1 MSAAPSGQCTLASG
15 LLAMTGLLASVA
27 WAQPTSIP
35 EFSFDASEFEKKTFE
50 FSGYIEQK
58 EEYLRL
64 RGDSSAFKLTYPG
77 APPRADL
84 LRSTPTLELSSKLN
98 LGDVVLDARAQ
109 GSWADDALV
118 SSTKDLAVMEGGL
131 RWSVSPGLS
140 FDFGKRVQRWGKGY
154 AWSPVAMVERP
165 KDANDPSASRE
176 GFVMASG
183 EWTQTLSGP
192 ISAISVTGLL
202 LPTDGNLNS
211 DFGQTHDLNPAAKL
225 YLLAWD
231 TDIDLMWRAK
241 GARPESFGVDFSR
254 NLSTALELH
263 GEWSR
268 TLDAPRNTLSAAGIT
283 SVQRIDFDS
292 YLLGLRYLTSGEVTW
307 IAEYYRNGAG
317 YTPQE
322 MDVYY
327 LFLDTTLAGNVPS
340 ALINKVRSVAQSGYG
355 RPNPSRDYLY
365 VKASVSEPFDWVY
378 GAASITTM
386 INLNDH
392 SYQVTPELSYT
403 GFANWELRGRL
414 IVLGGKTQTEF
425 KEKASSAR
433 IEVYVRYFF

>member
-1 MSAAPSGQCTLASG
+1 MSVVRCDRNTLTGVLLVLTGMLTAPVWCQTANS
-15 LLAMTGLLASVA
+15 
-27 WAQPTSIP
+27 P
-35 EFSFDASEFEKKTFE
+35 EFSFDASEFEKKSFE

-64 RGDSSAFKLTYPG
+64 RGDGSTFKLTYPG

-98 LGDVVLDARAQ
+98 LGDGVLDARAQ
-109 GSWADDALV
+109 GSWADDALI
-118 SSTKDLAVMEGGL
+118 SSTKDLAVMEAGL

-140 FDFGKRVQRWGKGY
+140 FDVGKRVQRWGKGY

-165 KDANDPSASRE
+165 KDANDPAASRE

-202 LPTDGNLNS
+202 VPTDGNLNS

-231 TDIDLMWRAK
+231 TDVDVMWRAK

-254 NLSTALELH
+254 NISTALEIH
-263 GEWSR
+263 GEWAR
-268 TLDAPRNTLSAAGIT
+268 TLGATRTTVSATGLT
-283 SVQRIDFDS
+283 SSQQADVDS
-292 YLLGLRYLTSGEVTW
+292 FLLGLRYLTQGEVTW
-307 IAEYYRNGAG
+307 IAEIYHNGSG
-317 YTPQE
+317 YEQSE
-322 MDVYY
+322 MAAYCQ
-327 LFLDTTLAGNVPS
+327 FLDAALAPGAPATLLGKA
-340 ALINKVRSVAQSGYG
+340 RSVAQMGYG
-355 RPNPSRDYLY
+355 RPNPARDYLY
-365 VKASVSEPFDWVY
+365 VKASVSEPFNWVY
-378 GAASITTM
+378 GAASVTTM
-386 INLNDH
+386 VNLNDH

-403 GFANWELRGRL
+403 GFSNWELRGRL
-414 IVLGGKTQTEF
+414 SVLGGQMQTEF
-425 KEKASSAR
+425 GEKASSAR
-433 IEVYVRYFF
+433 LEVYARYYF

>member
-1 MSAAPSGQCTLASG
+1 MSVAYGRRCTLASLLLG
-15 LLAMTGLLASVA
+15 LTGLLAAPVWCQTVS
-27 WAQPTSIP
+27 TP

-58 EEYLRL
+58 EEYLKL
-64 RGDSSAFKLTYPG
+64 RGDSWAFKLTYPG
-77 APPRADL
+77 ALPRFDL
-84 LRSTPTLELSSKLN
+84 LRSTPTLELNSKLN

-140 FDFGKRVQRWGKGY
+140 FDVGKRVQRWGKGY

-202 LPTDGNLNS
+202 VPTDGNLNS

-231 TDIDLMWRAK
+231 TDVDLMWRAK

-254 NLSTALELH
+254 NINTALEIH
-263 GEWSR
+263 GEWAR
-268 TLDAPRNTLSAAGIT
+268 TLGATRTTVSATGVT
-283 SVQRIDFDS
+283 SSQQVDVNSF
-292 YLLGLRYLTSGEVTW
+292 LLGLRYLTQGEVTW
-307 IAEYYRNGAG
+307 IVEYYRNG
-317 YTPQE
+317 
-322 MDVYY
+322 
-327 LFLDTTLAGNVPS
+327 
-340 ALINKVRSVAQSGYG
+340 SGYE
-355 RPNPSRDYLY
+355 RSEMEAYYQPHCLARRAAWHSP
-365 VKASVSEPFDWVY
+365 VSVGPTRRATICMSKP
-378 GAASITTM
+378 A
-386 INLNDH
+386 
-392 SYQVTPELSYT
+392 
-403 GFANWELRGRL
+403 
-414 IVLGGKTQTEF
+414 
-425 KEKASSAR
+425 
-433 IEVYVRYFF
+433 

>member
-1 MSAAPSGQCTLASG
+1 MKVSRGKQCILAG
-15 LLAMTGLLASVA
+15 VLLALTGSLTSPAWGQSASI
-27 WAQPTSIP
+27 Q

-50 FSGYIEQK
+50 FSGYLEQK
-58 EEYLRL
+58 EELLKL
-64 RGDSSAFKLTYPG
+64 RGDSSAFKLAYPG
-77 APPRADL
+77 APPRTDL
-84 LRSTPTLELSSKLN
+84 LRSTSALELGGKLN
-98 LGDVVLDARAQ
+98 LGDFVLDARAQ

-118 SSTKDLAVMEGGL
+118 STSKDLAVMEGGL
-131 RWSVSPGLS
+131 RWSASPGLS
-140 FDFGKRVQRWGKGY
+140 FDVGKRVQRWGKGY

-165 KDANDPSASRE
+165 KDAIDPSTSRE

-192 ISAISVTGLL
+192 ISAISFTGLL
-202 LPTDGNLNS
+202 LPTDGKLNS

-283 SVQRIDFDS
+283 SAQRIDFDS
-292 YLLGLRYLTSGEVTW
+292 YLLGLRYLSSGEVTW

-327 LFLDTTLAGNVPS
+327 QFLDTALAANTPA
-340 ALINKVRSVAQSGYG
+340 ALINKLRSVAQSAYG
-355 RPNPSRDYLY
+355 RPNPGRDYLY
-365 VKASVSEPFDWVY
+365 IKASVSEPFDWVY
-378 GAASITTM
+378 GTASISTM
-386 INLNDH
+386 VNLNDR

-414 IVLGGKTQTEF
+414 IVLGGQAQTEF

-433 IEVYVRYFF
+433 LEVYARYFF